1 MVLDRY
7 FPIRWKQWCCDMIDQ
22 IAFSTALE
30 LLFSSWSPWLWV
42 IPGLLIGLV
51 FGSIPGLQISMAMAV
66 FLPVTFGM
74 DFLQAMLFLTA
85 IFTGGAYGG
94 GVTAILMNIPGSSSS
109 IATAFDG
116 YPMARQGKHNEAL
129 GLGLG
134 ASVVGA
140 FIGYILLLVMIQTL
154 ASFVLKIGPLE
165 MVLVVL
171 WGLTLIATLN
181 EASMAKGI
189 LAGFFGLLLSQ
200 VGMSTTGIM
209 RTTIGNPY
217 LIDGIPVVPAMIG
230 IFAASELLRL
240 RGLSYLVENE
250 KLRDISLTAILSG
263 VRQTFHYPGVLLRG
277 SIVGAI
283 IGAIPGVG
291 SSVANL
297 VSYGEAKRNSKTPD
311 VFGKGAPEGVV
322 AAESANS
329 SSEGGSMTAL
339 LALGIPGGAATAVL
353 LAAFSFHNLVGGP
366 SFIRNQTDLVYAIIL
381 GNLGQVVLL
390 AVVGL
395 LTLRLLGMVVRVPL
409 PYLIPSVLAMCAWGG
424 YGITGTIAGPATVAA
439 FAGLGWLMRRHDY
452 PVAATVI
459 GLLLGGMMEGELV
472 RTLQISRGN
481 FLGYVLER
489 PIAMV
494 FFALLI
500 VLLIALPLYKS
511 YRARRAKL
519 PTE

>member
-1 MVLDRY
+1 
-7 FPIRWKQWCCDMIDQ
+7 MIDQ
-22 IAFSTALE
+22 VALSQAFG
-30 LLFSSWSPWLWV
+30 LLFTSIEPWLWV
-42 IPGLLIGLV
+42 IPGLLIGLI

-129 GLGLG
+129 GLGLA
-134 ASVVGA
+134 ASVIGA
-140 FIGYILLLVMIQTL
+140 FVGYILLLLLINPLATL
-154 ASFVLKIGPLE
+154 VLKIGPME
-165 MVLVVL
+165 MVVVVL

-181 EASMAKGI
+181 DGSLSKGL
-189 LAGFFGLLLSQ
+189 LAGFFGLMLSQ
-200 VGMSTTGIM
+200 IGMSTTGVM
-209 RTTIGNPY
+209 RTTVGNPH
-217 LIDGIPVVPAMIG
+217 LLDGIPVVPAMIG

-240 RGLSYLVENE
+240 RGSSYLVQDEAQ
-250 KLRDISLTAILSG
+250 RDISFGRILRG
-263 VRQTFHYPGVLLRG
+263 AGETFRYPGVLIRG
-277 SIVGAI
+277 SLIGAV

-297 VSYGEAKRNSKTPD
+297 VSYGEAKRTSRTPET
-311 VFGKGAPEGVV
+311 FGKGAPEGVI

-353 LAAFSFHNLVGGP
+353 LAAFSFHNIIGGP
-366 SFIRNQTDLVYAIIL
+366 SFIRNQTDVVYSIIL

-390 AVVGL
+390 AVIGL
-395 LTLRLLGMVVRVPL
+395 AMLRVLGMVVRVPL
-409 PYLIPSVLAMCAWGG
+409 AYLVPSVLAMCAWGG
-424 YGITGTIAGPATVAA
+424 YGITGTIAGPLTVAA
-439 FAGLGWLMRRHDY
+439 FAALGWLMRRNDY

-459 GLLLGGMMEGELV
+459 GLLLGRMMEGELV
-472 RTLQISRGN
+472 RTLQISNGQPLN
-481 FLGYVLER
+481 YLLER
-489 PIAMV
+489 PMALGLFVFMV
-494 FFALLI
+494 I
-500 VLLIALPLYKS
+500 VLVGAPLLKTL
-511 YRARRAKL
+511 RQRKVQQVGN
-519 PTE
+519 

>member
-1 MVLDRY
+1 
-7 FPIRWKQWCCDMIDQ
+7 MIDH
-22 IAFSTALE
+22 AALSQALD
-30 LLFSSWSPWLWV
+30 LLFSGFTPWLWV

-129 GLGLG
+129 GLGLA

-140 FIGYILLLVMIQTL
+140 FVGYLLLMLLIQPL
-154 ASFVLKIGPLE
+154 AAFVLKIGPLE
-165 MVLVVL
+165 MVVVVL

-181 EASMAKGI
+181 DSKMSKGL
-189 LAGFFGLLLSQ
+189 LAGFFGLMLSQ
-200 VGMSTTGIM
+200 IGMSTTGVM
-209 RTTIGNPY
+209 RTQVGMPH
-217 LIDGIPVVPAMIG
+217 LIDGLPVVPAMIG

-240 RGLSYLVENE
+240 RGETYLV
-250 KLRDISLTAILSG
+250 RDDAQRAISFGRILKG
-263 VRQTFHYPGVLLRG
+263 AGETFRYPGVLIRG
-277 SIVGAI
+277 SLLGAV

-297 VSYGEAKRNSKTPD
+297 VSYGEAKRSAKTPER
-311 VFGKGAPEGVV
+311 FGKGAPEGVV

-353 LAAFSFHNLVGGP
+353 LAAFSFHNIIGGP
-366 SFIRNQTDLVYAIIL
+366 SFIRNQTDIVYSIIL
-381 GNLGQVVLL
+381 GNLGQVLLL
-390 AVVGL
+390 AVLGL
-395 LTLRLLGMVVRVPL
+395 LSLRLLGLVVRVPL
-409 PYLIPSVLAMCAWGG
+409 SYLVPSVLAMCAWGG
-424 YGITGTIAGPATVAA
+424 YGITGTIAGPLTVAG
-439 FAGLGWLMRRHDY
+439 FAALGWLMRRHDY

-459 GLLLGGMMEGELV
+459 GLLLGRMMEGELV
-472 RTLQISRGN
+472 RTMQISRGDP
-481 FLGYVLER
+481 LRYMLDR
-489 PIAMV
+489 PIALAL
-494 FFALLI
+494 FAVMLL
-500 VLLIALPLYKS
+500 VLVCAPLLRALRK
-511 YRARRAKL
+511 RRPA
-519 PTE
+519 EA

>member
-1 MVLDRY
+1 
-7 FPIRWKQWCCDMIDQ
+7 MIDQ
-22 IAFSTALE
+22 VALSQALG
-30 LLFSSWSPWLWV
+30 LLFTSIEPWLWV
-42 IPGLLIGLV
+42 IPGLLIGLI

-129 GLGLG
+129 GLGLA
-134 ASVVGA
+134 ASVIGA
-140 FIGYILLLVMIQTL
+140 FVGYILLLLLINPLATL
-154 ASFVLKIGPLE
+154 VLKIGPME
-165 MVLVVL
+165 MVVVVL

-181 EASMAKGI
+181 DGSLSKGL
-189 LAGFFGLLLSQ
+189 LAGFFGLMLSQ
-200 VGMSTTGIM
+200 IGMSTTGVM
-209 RTTIGNPY
+209 RTTVGNPH
-217 LIDGIPVVPAMIG
+217 LLDGIPVVPAMIG

-240 RGLSYLVENE
+240 RGSSYLVQDEAQ
-250 KLRDISLTAILSG
+250 RDISFGRILRG
-263 VRQTFHYPGVLLRG
+263 AGETFRYPGVLIRG
-277 SIVGAI
+277 SLIGAV

-297 VSYGEAKRNSKTPD
+297 VSYGEAKRTSRTPET
-311 VFGKGAPEGVV
+311 FGKGAPEGVI

-353 LAAFSFHNLVGGP
+353 LAAFSFHNIIGGP
-366 SFIRNQTDLVYAIIL
+366 SFIRNQTDVVYSIIL

-390 AVVGL
+390 AVIGL
-395 LTLRLLGMVVRVPL
+395 MMLRVLGMVVRVPL
-409 PYLIPSVLAMCAWGG
+409 AYLVPSVLAMCAWGG
-424 YGITGTIAGPATVAA
+424 YGITGTIAGPLTVAA
-439 FAGLGWLMRRHDY
+439 FAALGWLMRRNDY

-459 GLLLGGMMEGELV
+459 GLLLGRMMEGELV
-472 RTLQISRGN
+472 RTLQISNGQPLN
-481 FLGYVLER
+481 YLLER
-489 PIAMV
+489 PMALGLFVFMV
-494 FFALLI
+494 I
-500 VLLIALPLYKS
+500 VLVGAPLLKTL
-511 YRARRAKL
+511 RQRKVQQVGN
-519 PTE
+519 

>member
-1 MVLDRY
+1 
-7 FPIRWKQWCCDMIDQ
+7 MIDQ
-22 IAFSTALE
+22 VALSQAFG
-30 LLFSSWSPWLWV
+30 LLFTSIEPWLWV
-42 IPGLLIGLV
+42 IPGLLIGLI

-129 GLGLG
+129 GLGLA
-134 ASVVGA
+134 ASVIGA
-140 FIGYILLLVMIQTL
+140 FVGYILLLLLINPLATL
-154 ASFVLKIGPLE
+154 VLKIGPME
-165 MVLVVL
+165 MVVVVL

-181 EASMAKGI
+181 DGSLSKGL
-189 LAGFFGLLLSQ
+189 LAGFFGLMLSQ
-200 VGMSTTGIM
+200 IGMSTTGVM
-209 RTTIGNPY
+209 RTTVGNPH
-217 LIDGIPVVPAMIG
+217 LLDGIPVVPAMIG

-240 RGLSYLVENE
+240 RGSSYLVQDEAQ
-250 KLRDISLTAILSG
+250 RDISFGRILRG
-263 VRQTFHYPGVLLRG
+263 AGETFRYPGVLIRG
-277 SIVGAI
+277 SLIGAV

-297 VSYGEAKRNSKTPD
+297 VSYGEAKRTSRTPET
-311 VFGKGAPEGVV
+311 FGKGAPEGVI

-353 LAAFSFHNLVGGP
+353 LAAFSFHNIIGGP
-366 SFIRNQTDLVYAIIL
+366 SFIRNQTDVVYSIIL

-390 AVVGL
+390 AVIGL
-395 LTLRLLGMVVRVPL
+395 MMLRVLGMVVRVPL
-409 PYLIPSVLAMCAWGG
+409 AYLVPSVLAMCAWGG
-424 YGITGTIAGPATVAA
+424 YGITGTIAGPLTVAA
-439 FAGLGWLMRRHDY
+439 FAALGWLMRRNDY

-459 GLLLGGMMEGELV
+459 GLLLGRMMEGELV
-472 RTLQISRGN
+472 RTLQISNGQPLN
-481 FLGYVLER
+481 YLLER
-489 PIAMV
+489 PMALGLFVFMV
-494 FFALLI
+494 I
-500 VLLIALPLYKS
+500 VLVGAPLLKTL
-511 YRARRAKL
+511 RQRKVQQVGN
-519 PTE
+519 